1 MRWSD
6 NPARLRARPPF
17 SLRPRRMLSP
27 IQQWAALAVLP
38 SLIGACQ
45 TPPAAPPPPGTVL
58 PHDQISKM
66 PLEKNIGAI
75 YCAWNAYNPWIWND
89 ERSKIRGLFVEAV
102 YLIGPDSLGAFGD
115 GTIRARVYELV
126 AAGGDTTP
134 TLLKEWPFDVDQA
147 MPWRA
152 RRRTVMGWGYKLP
165 LLWNDELNL
174 RGKQIRVTISFER
187 VDGKVFH
194 SGKKDFRVPS

>member
-1 MRWSD
+1 
-6 NPARLRARPPF
+6 
-17 SLRPRRMLSP
+17 
-27 IQQWAALAVLP
+27 VLP
-38 SLIGACQ
+38 ALIGACQ
-45 TPPAAPPPPGTVL
+45 TAPQAAPPPGTVL
-58 PHDQISKM
+58 PHDQISQM

-89 ERSKIRGLFVEAV
+89 ERSRIRGLFVEAV

-115 GTIRARVYELV
+115 GIIRARTYELATV
-126 AAGGDTTP
+126 GRETTP
-134 TLLKEWPFDVDQA
+134 TLLKEWSFDVDQA

-165 LLWNDELNL
+165 LIWGDELDP

-187 VDGKVFH
+187 IDGKVFH